1 MGIVITSKTVTFHVD
16 FDGTHV
22 EDHNV
27 IFKISDVVEITELV
41 NNETVNIILESD
53 SQHMFNFN
61 TVDSF
66 NGDTSITSQRILR
79 DKFSSLVFGETYP

>member
-27 IFKISDVVEITELV
+27 IFKISDVVEI
-41 NNETVNIILESD
+41 